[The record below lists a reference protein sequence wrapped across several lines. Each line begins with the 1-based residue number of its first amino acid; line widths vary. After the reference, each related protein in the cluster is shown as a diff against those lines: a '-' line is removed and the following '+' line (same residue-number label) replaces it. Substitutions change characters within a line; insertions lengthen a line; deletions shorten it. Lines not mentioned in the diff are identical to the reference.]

1 MLAAGW
7 FLRENIPLEA
17 AVAAVG
23 VVAGIVLLSSTR
35 GAGVPRAA
43 GWLLVLPLSGAVVRG
58 FAQAGAKAALVL
70 WPSPVAATLIGYF
83 VSSVIVVGTNR
94 FARRDR
100 PHASRVSI
108 AWFAATGALNGCAL
122 VLLYTALTLAPVSL
136 VAPIVATYPLVT
148 TLVSAAVL
156 RDEKVTACML
166 LGALIAVAAIVYLVA
181 SKAGVS

>member
-1 MLAAGW
+1 M
-7 FLRENIPLEA
+7 
-17 AVAAVG
+17 AAVG

-181 SKAGVS
+181 ST